1 MQFASPR
8 RHAAPKTPFVK
19 PRKKPKKRLE
29 GMSLHVWEAECKR
42 RAMLTADRKGH
53 CGVTKFKETVNEVA
67 ATIAT
72 FNQVL
77 NVGADNNAHVAGGS
91 KGSTTMHPSR
101 SSSPSSPTYFQQRRD
116 TPSRF
121 SPETGESE
129 HGGFDPNTLFSRYP
143 RMPPW

>member
-1 MQFASPR
+1 
-8 RHAAPKTPFVK
+8 
-19 PRKKPKKRLE
+19 
-29 GMSLHVWEAECKR
+29 MSLHVWEAECKR

-53 CGVTKFKETVNEVA
+53 RGVTKFKETVNEA
-67 ATIAT
+67 ASSITT
-72 FNQVL
+72 FNQML
-77 NVGADNNAHVAGGS
+77 NAGADNNAHVAGGS

-101 SSSPSSPTYFQQRRD
+101 SRSPSSPTYFQQIVGV
-116 TPSRF
+116 TPPSRF